1 MKPSFENF
9 SFYSTKKP
17 VVIAVDGPAASGKST
32 VAYLLA
38 KKLGFTYLDTGA
50 MYRALTWKVLNSN
63 LDLEDEKSLS
73 ELAATIQITLL
84 PQTNSPGTRVWVN
97 GEEVSSLIR
106 TPEVN
111 KWVSRVSSIPGVRK
125 ALVEAQRKIAQKS
138 SVVAEG
144 RDMGTVV
151 FPEAD
156 VKIFLVASLEE
167 RVRRRW
173 KELRDKGIHCKWQD
187 VKKEICLRDKLDSER
202 ETSPLKK
209 ALDAFLVDNTHLGIS
224 ETLQELLNIVKSR
237 IKIGKSKGDSLV
249 V

>member
-9 SFYSTKKP
+9 SFSSTKKP
-17 VVIAVDGPAASGKST
+17 VVIAIDGPAASGKST

-38 KKLGFTYLDTGA
+38 KELGFTYLDTGA
-50 MYRALTWKVLNSN
+50 MYRAFTWKVLNSN

-73 ELAATIQITLL
+73 ELAATVGITL
-84 PQTNSPGTRVWVN
+84 SARSSFPGVQVWVD
-97 GEEVSSLIR
+97 GKEVSSLIR
-106 TPEVN
+106 SPEVN

-138 SVVAEG
+138 STVAEG

-151 FPEAD
+151 FPQAD

-167 RVRRRW
+167 RARRRW
-173 KELRDKGIHCKWQD
+173 KELQDRGIPCRWQE
-187 VKKEICLRDKLDSER
+187 VKEEIYLRDKLDSGR
-202 ETSPLKK
+202 ETSPLKR
-209 ALDAFLVDNTHLGIS
+209 APDAFLLDNTHLNIS
-224 ETLQELLNIVKSR
+224 ETLQKLLDIVKSR
-237 IKIGKSKGDSLV
+237 IKIDRSKGDSLV